1 VTGTPRRSLV
11 AIAITAQLAV
21 SPSTAAAQESVR
33 SVRDV
38 LSFLLTNVSI
48 PTLDFEKDAEAT
60 AATRDTIS
68 RALLNELTTLP
79 ISTSS
84 SGFTYLFD
92 PTLGTVGRASNSF
105 GPFFVE
111 RALTSGRNQLSFG
124 AAFRYS
130 QFDQLDGRDLRSGTF
145 VTTANRFRDEA
156 QPFDVETLE
165 LRIDTR
171 TVTAFANYGVTDR
184 FDIGAAVPI
193 VSMNL
198 SGERVN
204 TYRGQTLIQAQAT
217 AVTSGVADVAITAR
231 AHLLGGGASG
241 LAAGAEIRLP
251 TGREEDLLGSGE
263 LAVRLLGIASF
274 EGTHAAAHVNG
285 GYWFGGISREGSY
298 SGAVTVAASSR
309 VTLVGELLGRWIEG
323 FGEIAEVSAPHP
335 RSVGVETI
343 RLLPVDT
350 GSRTMTNIAV
360 AGIKWN
366 VGDRWLV
373 NSNVLI
379 PVTNRGLRARVIP
392 TIGLDYSFGR

>member
-1 VTGTPRRSLV
+1 MKRFILV
-11 AIAITAQLAV
+11 IAVATHLAAIPTD
-21 SPSTAAAQESVR
+21 AAAQQR
-33 SVRDV
+33 TVRDI
-38 LSFLLTNVSI
+38 LTFLLTNQSI
-48 PTLDFEKDAEAT
+48 PTGDFVKDAEAT
-60 AATRDTIS
+60 AATSDTIS
-68 RALLNELTTLP
+68 RALLTELTTLP

-84 SGFTYLFD
+84 AGFTYLFN
-92 PTLGTVGRASNSF
+92 PTLGTVERASSTF

-130 QFDQLDGRDLRSGTF
+130 EFDQLDGRDLRTGTF

-165 LRIDTR
+165 LRMDTR

-193 VSMNL
+193 VSL
-198 SGERVN
+198 HLAGERVN
-204 TYRGQTLIQAQAT
+204 NYRGQTLPQARAT
-217 AVTSGVADVAITAR
+217 ATTSGVADIAITAR
-231 AHLLGGGASG
+231 AHLLGGRASG
-241 LAAGAEIRLP
+241 LAAGTEIRLP
-251 TGREEDLLGSGE
+251 TGREEDLLGSGQ
-263 LAVRLLGIASF
+263 LAMRLLAIASF

-298 SGAVTVAASSR
+298 SAAVTVAASSR
-309 VTLVGELLGRWIEG
+309 VTLVGEFLGRWIEG
-323 FGEIAEVSAPHP
+323 LGEIGEVSAPHP

-343 RLLPVDT
+343 RLLPIDT
-350 GSRTMTNIAV
+350 DGRTMTAMAV

-373 NSNVLI
+373 NGNVLI
-379 PVTNRGLRARVIP
+379 PVTNRGLRARMVP
-392 TIGLDYSFGR
+392 AIGLDYSFGQ

>member
-1 VTGTPRRSLV
+1 
-11 AIAITAQLAV
+11 
-21 SPSTAAAQESVR
+21 
-33 SVRDV
+33 
-38 LSFLLTNVSI
+38 LTNVSI

-92 PTLGTVGRASNSF
+92 PTLGTVGRASSSF

-130 QFDQLDGRDLRSGTF
+130 QFDQLDGRDLRTGTF

-193 VSMNL
+193 VSMHL

-217 AVTSGVADVAITAR
+217 AATSGVADVAITAR

-263 LAVRLLGIASF
+263 LAVRVLGIASF

-350 GSRTMTNIAV
+350 GNGTMTNIAV

-366 VGDRWLV
+366 VADRWLV

-392 TIGLDYSFGR
+392 MIGLDYSFER